1 MNNHLSHKVCIAPM
15 MDYTNTHF
23 RYFLRHL
30 SKNIFLYTEMIS
42 ADAIIH
48 GNRDKL
54 LKYHQMEH
62 PIALQI
68 GGSNIKKM
76 TEASLIGENYGYDE
90 VNLNIGCPSPRVQSG
105 NFGACLMTDVKL
117 VSEIITSIKNKVK
130 IPVTVKCRLGVDDQ
144 DIDKEL
150 PIFISSIVDAGVD
163 LVIIHARKA
172 WLNSISPKENR
183 TLPEIDY
190 EKVYNIKNNNPDI
203 PIIINGEIKSY
214 TDIENH
220 LNYVDG
226 VMLGRKV
233 ISDPLFFYD
242 VDPIIFGEENI
253 NSISDIIDI
262 YSDYADKQTQLG
274 VSKSQIIKP
283 LLSLFNNKPNAK
295 NWRRGLDKYRN
306 SDFSA
311 FKFITSLHKQYRE
324 V

>member
-1 MNNHLSHKVCIAPM
+1 MDNHLSHKVCIAPM

-54 LKYHQMEH
+54 LKYHQIEH

-68 GGSNIKKM
+68 GGSNIEKM

-150 PIFISSIVDAGVD
+150 PIFISSIIDAGVD

-172 WLNSISPKENR
+172 WLNGISPKENR

-233 ISDPLFFYD
+233 MSDPLFFYD

-253 NSISDIIDI
+253 NSINDIIDI

-311 FKFITSLHKQYRE
+311 FKFISSLHKQYLE

>member
-1 MNNHLSHKVCIAPM
+1 MDNHLSHKVCIAPM
-15 MDYTNTHF
+15 MDYTNTHL

-54 LKYHQMEH
+54 LKYHQIEH

-68 GGSNIKKM
+68 GGSNIEKM

-105 NFGACLMTDVKL
+105 NFGACLMTDVNL

-172 WLNSISPKENR
+172 WLNGISPKKNR
-183 TLPEIDY
+183 TLPQIDY
-190 EKVYNIKNNNPDI
+190 EKVYNIKNNNPYI

-233 ISDPLFFYD
+233 MSDPLFFYD
-242 VDPIIFGEENI
+242 VDPIIFGEEKI

-262 YSDYADKQTQLG
+262 YSDYADKQTQLC

-295 NWRRGLDKYRN
+295 NW
-306 SDFSA
+306 
-311 FKFITSLHKQYRE
+311 
-324 V
+324 

>member
-1 MNNHLSHKVCIAPM
+1 M